1 MKFIACTL
9 FMLKNVDILIVM
21 TYPSIYYSVTHNIA
35 SHNCIYCGTL
45 YLRTLFYISF
55 LNMSEIHK
63 FLLLEITSNKE
74 HFCEINVSSWLRSVF
89 GYTFSI
95 IILDS
100 KPSTKD
106 EYESELSNAH
116 CFPSN

>member
-1 MKFIACTL
+1 
-9 FMLKNVDILIVM
+9 
-21 TYPSIYYSVTHNIA
+21 
-35 SHNCIYCGTL
+35 
-45 YLRTLFYISF
+45 
-55 LNMSEIHK
+55 
-63 FLLLEITSNKE
+63 
-74 HFCEINVSSWLRSVF
+74 LRSVF